1 MGIAD
6 RARLSTALG
15 HEFAAPELLDEA
27 LTHPSIRSGQ
37 GSRDYD
43 RLEFLGDR
51 VLGLVIAERLL
62 ARFGEADA
70 GHLARRYNDLV
81 RRETLAEVAQEVE
94 LGDHLKLARSEVDSG
109 GRDKPAI
116 LANACEAV
124 IAALYLDGGLAAAA
138 GFIGRYWEPR
148 MAALTKA
155 PKDAKTRLQEWGH
168 ARAHEPPTYVV
179 VEQSGPAHLP
189 QFTIEVTLADYERAR
204 GSGSSKRSAE
214 QVAAA
219 ALLDVLEGRT
229 AAAPG
234 SDPSD

>member
-1 MGIAD
+1 MGKA
-6 RARLSTALG
+6 AQAELNQALG

-51 VLGLVIAERLL
+51 VLGLVVAERLL

-70 GHLARRYNDLV
+70 GHLARRFNDLV
-81 RRETLAEVAQEVE
+81 RRETLAEVAHEVR
-94 LGDHLKLARSEVDSG
+94 LGDHLKLARSEVESG

-124 IAALYLDGGLAAAA
+124 IAALYLDGGLTAAAD
-138 GFIGRYWEPR
+138 FIGRYWEPR

-155 PKDAKTRLQEWGH
+155 PKDAKTSLQEWGH
-168 ARAHEPPTYVV
+168 ARGLEPPSYSV
-179 VEQSGPAHLP
+179 VEQTGPAHLP
-189 QFTIEVTLADYERAR
+189 QFTIEVSLAEFAPAR
-204 GSGSSKRSAE
+204 GCGSSKRNAE
-214 QVAAA
+214 QAAAA
-219 ALLDVLEGRT
+219 ALLAVLEG
-229 AAAPG
+229 PG
-234 SDPSD
+234 EDADD